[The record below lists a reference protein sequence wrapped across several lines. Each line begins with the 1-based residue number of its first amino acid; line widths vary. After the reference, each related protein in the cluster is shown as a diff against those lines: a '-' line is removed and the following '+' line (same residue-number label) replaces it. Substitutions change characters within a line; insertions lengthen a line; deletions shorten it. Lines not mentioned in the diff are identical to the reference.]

1 MQWEEIS
8 LDQIESEIKG
18 EIEECSK
25 KIKRFVE
32 VVNYQLEYAG
42 RLQGFVFKIL
52 RKKSYAFEDDG
63 NTKTDGYKYKVIWAY
78 SFGKYNPSLAYIQNG
93 IQEDCLYF
101 EYENSERIRDH
112 QPTENRFLSLY
123 LCGPNYPSCN
133 EVVERIDY
141 NNSNYELTS
150 IINAQNAATC
160 TLKIKD
166 IQKRRALER
175 FFENIKI

>member
-8 LDQIESEIKG
+8 LDEIESEVKD

-25 KIKRFVE
+25 RIKRFVE
-32 VVNYQLEYAG
+32 AINFQLEYAG
-42 RLQGFVFKIL
+42 RLGGLLFKIL
-52 RKKSYAFEDDG
+52 RKKGDAFEDDG
-63 NTKTDGYKYKVIWAY
+63 NTKADGYNYKVIWAY
-78 SFGKYNPSLAYIQNG
+78 SFDKHNPNLNYIQND

-112 QPTENRFLSLY
+112 KLSGNRFLSLY
-123 LCGPNYPSCN
+123 LCGHKHPSCN
-133 EVVERIDY
+133 ELVERIDY
-141 NNSNYELTS
+141 NNDNYELTS

-160 TLKIKD
+160 TLRIKD
-166 IQKRRALER
+166 IRKRMALET